1 MPLAMISAGTGAWV
15 SVRHL
20 CAGPLAA
27 DVALDREHARRVVQL
42 LTDALERTAARAAGV
57 LGLVVAVHARQVR
70 RQGGALRH
78 RARRSRRLLLLAQ
91 QFLMLRLGRGNVGVQ
106 RLVEQRAL
114 FGIDLNKVFKASSS
128 ARLAGSAGTGSGRL
142 S

>member
-27 DVALDREHARRVVQL
+27 DMALDREHARRVVQL

-57 LGLVVAVHARQVR
+57 
-70 RQGGALRH
+70 
-78 RARRSRRLLLLAQ
+78 
-91 QFLMLRLGRGNVGVQ
+91 
-106 RLVEQRAL
+106 
-114 FGIDLNKVFKASSS
+114 
-128 ARLAGSAGTGSGRL
+128 
-142 S
+142 

>member
-42 LTDALERTAARAAGV
+42 LADALERTSEHHPPGW
-57 LGLVVAVHARQVR
+57 LS
-70 RQGGALRH
+70 
-78 RARRSRRLLLLAQ
+78 SRY
-91 QFLMLRLGRGNVGVQ
+91 RG
-106 RLVEQRAL
+106 ESSAL
-114 FGIDLNKVFKASSS
+114 FGSL
-128 ARLAGSAGTGSGRL
+128 R
-142 S
+142 

>member
-78 RARRSRRLLLLAQ
+78 RARRSRRLLLAQ